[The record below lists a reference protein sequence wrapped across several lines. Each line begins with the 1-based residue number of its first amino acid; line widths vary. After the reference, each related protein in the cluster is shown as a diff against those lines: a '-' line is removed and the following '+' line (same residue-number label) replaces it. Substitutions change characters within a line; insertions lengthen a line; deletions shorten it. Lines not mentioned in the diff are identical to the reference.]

1 MADIAKINGLN
12 LKDAAARADI
22 ATAKTDIAGL
32 KESVIKEISSSY
44 IRITDYPT
52 GVYKLTYN
60 GTKYI
65 YYYGATNTST
75 VDVKGSSGAVILTV
89 NRYSTSRWSWSYI
102 NTDVNGVMYLGY
114 GQTNTSSGTRNV
126 MTLPSD
132 VTGTLATTAL
142 ATTSIS
148 GLMSSADKTKLDA
161 LDNIKNLHEARE
173 AEGTFTGLS
182 GTVYFNLVADKD
194 NYNGITKI
202 KGTLRVASASS
213 SDTYK
218 YRLINLY
225 NIRTALGTTLYSHI
239 INSNFI
245 DGWWWG
251 DMNDG
256 AAIDMYGYGTKIK
269 RNSAG
274 GDYFELGRCY
284 TTSFSYG
291 GWAQDTFRDN
301 MRNGVALFEM
311 WFKNS

>member
-32 KESVIKEISSSY
+32 KESVIKEINSMY

-65 YYYGATNTST
+65 YYNGATSTST

-142 ATTSIS
+142 ATTSTS
-148 GLMSSADKTKLDA
+148 GLMSSTDK
-161 LDNIKNLHEARE
+161 N
-173 AEGTFTGLS
+173 TFNTM
-182 GTVYFNLVADKD
+182 KD
-194 NYNGITKI
+194 QMQSA
-202 KGTLRVASASS
+202 LRVASNSTTASNG
-213 SDTYK
+213 Y
-218 YRLINLY
+218 INLTNTKGTRLQLRWGY
-225 NIRTALGTTLYSHI
+225 ATPSNGKIAVNFASPFSSTCLAVIGCAINAQPTTTLLSFKASAKSATGFTAYCS
-239 INSNFI
+239 
-245 DGWWWG
+245 
-251 DMNDG
+251 
-256 AAIDMYGYGTKIK
+256 YT
-269 RNSAG
+269 NSAG
-274 GDYFELGRCY
+274 
-284 TTSFSYG
+284 
-291 GWAQDTFRDN
+291 A
-301 MRNGVALFEM
+301 VAYADEIFC
-311 WFKNS
+311 WFAIGY

>member
-12 LKDAAARADI
+12 LKDASARADI

-32 KESVIKEISSSY
+32 KESVIKEINSMY

-65 YYYGATNTST
+65 YYNGATSTST

-142 ATTSIS
+142 ATTSTS
-148 GLMSSADKTKLDA
+148 GLMSSTDK
-161 LDNIKNLHEARE
+161 N
-173 AEGTFTGLS
+173 TFNTM
-182 GTVYFNLVADKD
+182 KD
-194 NYNGITKI
+194 QMQSA
-202 KGTLRVASASS
+202 LRVASNSTTASNG
-213 SDTYK
+213 Y
-218 YRLINLY
+218 INLTNTKGTRLQLRWGY
-225 NIRTALGTTLYSHI
+225 ATPSNGKIAVNFASPFSSTCLAVIGCAINAQPTTTLLSFKASAKSATGFTAYCS
-239 INSNFI
+239 
-245 DGWWWG
+245 
-251 DMNDG
+251 
-256 AAIDMYGYGTKIK
+256 YT
-269 RNSAG
+269 NSAG
-274 GDYFELGRCY
+274 
-284 TTSFSYG
+284 
-291 GWAQDTFRDN
+291 A
-301 MRNGVALFEM
+301 VAYADEIFC
-311 WFKNS
+311 WFAIGY

>member
-65 YYYGATNTST
+65 YYNGATSTST

-142 ATTSIS
+142 ATTSTS
-148 GLMSSADKTKLDA
+148 GLMSSTDK
-161 LDNIKNLHEARE
+161 N
-173 AEGTFTGLS
+173 TFNTM
-182 GTVYFNLVADKD
+182 KD
-194 NYNGITKI
+194 QMQSA
-202 KGTLRVASASS
+202 LRVASNSTTASNG
-213 SDTYK
+213 Y
-218 YRLINLY
+218 INLTNTKGTRLQLRWGY
-225 NIRTALGTTLYSHI
+225 ATPSNGKIAVNFASPFSSTCLAVIGCAINAQPTTTLLSFKASAKSATGFTAYCS
-239 INSNFI
+239 
-245 DGWWWG
+245 
-251 DMNDG
+251 
-256 AAIDMYGYGTKIK
+256 YT
-269 RNSAG
+269 NSAG
-274 GDYFELGRCY
+274 
-284 TTSFSYG
+284 
-291 GWAQDTFRDN
+291 A
-301 MRNGVALFEM
+301 VAYADEIFC
-311 WFKNS
+311 WFAIGY